1 MLCRNE
7 ERPDNDERFI
17 AILSSV
23 SFIMLKKGDY
33 IKAKAFAEQVELYPL
48 LHTLH
53 HAWEWGWCQNS
64 DQDAHHENYHQGSLR
79 PAYPHRPLCTLWS
92 TLQHVWGHRYDDN
105 EEDDYEEDDDDGHNV
120 VVLMVILGV
129 VGFGVVKVL

>member
-48 LHTLH
+48 LH
-53 HAWEWGWCQNS
+53 CN
-64 DQDAHHENYHQGSLR
+64 
-79 PAYPHRPLCTLWS
+79 
-92 TLQHVWGHRYDDN
+92 
-105 EEDDYEEDDDDGHNV
+105 
-120 VVLMVILGV
+120 ILIKMIIMKTII
-129 VGFGVVKVL
+129 KVLYDQPTPIALFVRSEALYNMCEVTDMMTTRRMTMRRMMMMATM

>member
-33 IKAKAFAEQVELYPL
+33 IKAKAFAEQVNFKNRLNI
-48 LHTLH
+48 LHGPSQPNDDENYDHQYH
-53 HAWEWGWCQNS
+53 HYN
-64 DQDAHHENYHQGSLR
+64 DQDYHIEN
-79 PAYPHRPLCTLWS
+79 
-92 TLQHVWGHRYDDN
+92 
-105 EEDDYEEDDDDGHNV
+105 
-120 VVLMVILGV
+120 
-129 VGFGVVKVL
+129 

>member
-33 IKAKAFAEQVELYPL
+33 IKAKAFAEQVELYL
-48 LHTLH
+48 VLDFLH
-53 HAWEWGWCQNS
+53 HA
-64 DQDAHHENYHQGSLR
+64 
-79 PAYPHRPLCTLWS
+79 
-92 TLQHVWGHRYDDN
+92 
-105 EEDDYEEDDDDGHNV
+105 
-120 VVLMVILGV
+120 
-129 VGFGVVKVL
+129 